1 MEKTK
6 NPASGM
12 PASAWMQI
20 IILSAVWGGSFL
32 FGRIAAQE
40 VPALAIA
47 LARVLIAATVLWAFL
62 LLSRRPLPVIDRQ
75 LVVALLVMGL
85 VNNAIPF
92 SLIFWGQ
99 KEIGAGLAS
108 IFNAMTPLFTVIFAQ
123 FATRDER
130 ITPLKL
136 AGIATG
142 IAGVAVLVGD
152 GLGAGL
158 ERHVAAELAV
168 LGAAASYGIAGV
180 WGRRF
185 AKVDP
190 VFVATGQ
197 LSASSAILAVPALF
211 AAAGSMQSAPSTQA
225 ILAIVT
231 LAVLCT
237 AAAYVLFFRILAV
250 AGATNTALVTFLV
263 PVSAILLGWLFL
275 GERLS
280 SHEFA
285 GMGLIACALIL
296 VDGGML
302 RRLKAR

>member
-1 MEKTK
+1 L
-6 NPASGM
+6 AM
-12 PASAWMQI
+12 PPSAWMQI
-20 IILSAVWGGSFL
+20 ILLSAIWGGSFL

-47 LARVLIAATVLWAFL
+47 FARVLIAAMILWGFFL
-62 LLSRRPLPVIDRQ
+62 VSRRPIPELTRE
-75 LVVALLVMGL
+75 LVTALLVMGL
-85 VNNAIPF
+85 LNNAIPF

-108 IFNAMTPLFTVIFAQ
+108 IFNAMTPLFTVLFAQ
-123 FATRDER
+123 VATRDER
-130 ITPLKL
+130 MTPLKL
-136 AGIATG
+136 AGIAIG

-152 GLGAGL
+152 GIGAGL
-158 ERHVAAELAV
+158 AHHVVAELAV
-168 LGAAASYGIAGV
+168 LGAAASYGMAAV

-185 AKVDP
+185 ARVDS
-190 VFVATGQ
+190 VFIATGQ
-197 LSASSAILAVPALF
+197 LTASSAILAVPALF
-211 AAAGSMQSAPSTQA
+211 AATGTMQSLPSTAA
-225 ILAIVT
+225 ILAILT

-237 AAAYVLFFRILAV
+237 AFAYVLFFRILAV
-250 AGATNTALVTFLV
+250 AGATNTALVTFMV

-280 SHEFA
+280 LQEFV

-302 RRLKAR
+302 RRFRRY

>member
-1 MEKTK
+1 MKDTP
-6 NPASGM
+6 PALAM
-12 PASAWMQI
+12 PPSAWMQI
-20 IILSAVWGGSFL
+20 ILLSAIWGGSFL

-47 LARVLIAATVLWAFL
+47 FARVSIAAALLWAFVL
-62 LLSRRPLPVIDRQ
+62 VSRREIPILTRELVI
-75 LVVALLVMGL
+75 ALLVMGL

-185 AKVDP
+185 AKVDS
-190 VFVATGQ
+190 VFIATGQ
-197 LSASSAILAVPALF
+197 LTASASILALPAFF
-211 AAAGSMQSAPSTQA
+211 AAAGTMKSAPSA
-225 ILAIVT
+225 EAIASILA
-231 LAVLCT
+231 LAVFCT

-250 AGATNTALVTFLV
+250 AGATNTALVTFMV

-280 SHEFA
+280 PHEFA
-285 GMGLIACALIL
+285 GMALIACALIL

-302 RRLKAR
+302 RRIRGH

>member
-1 MEKTK
+1 MKDTA
-6 NPASGM
+6 PALAM
-12 PASAWMQI
+12 PPSAWMQI
-20 IILSAVWGGSFL
+20 ILLSAIWGGSFL

-40 VPALAIA
+40 VPALGIA
-47 LARVLIAATVLWAFL
+47 FARVSIAAALLWAFFL
-62 LLSRRPLPVIDRQ
+62 VSRREIPVLTRE
-75 LVVALLVMGL
+75 LVIALLVMGL

-136 AGIATG
+136 AGIGTG

-158 ERHVAAELAV
+158 AHHVVAELAV

-197 LSASSAILAVPALF
+197 LSASSVILAVPALF
-211 AAAGSMQSAPSTQA
+211 AAAGTMQSLPSAPTILA
-225 ILAIVT
+225 ILA

-237 AAAYVLFFRILAV
+237 AFAYVLFFRILAV

-280 SHEFA
+280 PHEFA
-285 GMGLIACALIL
+285 GMGLIACALVL
-296 VDGGML
+296 VDGSML
-302 RRLKAR
+302 RRIRRR

>member
-1 MEKTK
+1 
-6 NPASGM
+6 M
-12 PASAWMQI
+12 PPSAWVQI
-20 IILSAVWGGSFL
+20 LLLSAIWGGSFL

-47 LARVLIAATVLWAFL
+47 FARVLLAAMVLWTFL
-62 LLSRRPLPVIDRQ
+62 LVSRRRLPAITRE

-85 VNNAIPF
+85 LNNAIPF
-92 SLIFWGQ
+92 TLIFWGQ

-108 IFNAMTPLFTVIFAQ
+108 IFNAMTPLFTIIFAQ

-136 AGIATG
+136 AGIAIG

-158 ERHVAAELAV
+158 QGHVAAELAV
-168 LGAAASYGIAGV
+168 LGAAASYGMAAV

-197 LSASSAILAVPALF
+197 LSASAAILAAPALF
-211 AAAGSMQSAPSTQA
+211 AAAGTMQSAPSTGAMLA
-225 ILAIVT
+225 ILA
-231 LAVLCT
+231 LAVICT
-237 AAAYVLFFRILAV
+237 AAAYVLYFRILAV
-250 AGATNTALVTFLV
+250 AGATNTVLVTFLV

-275 GERLS
+275 SERLS
-280 SHEFA
+280 SREFA
-285 GMGLIACALIL
+285 GMGLIACALVM
-296 VDGGML
+296 VDGRAM
-302 RRLKAR
+302 RRRTAGPGKN

>member
-1 MEKTK
+1 MKDTA
-6 NPASGM
+6 PALAM
-12 PASAWMQI
+12 PPSAWMQI
-20 IILSAVWGGSFL
+20 ILLSAIWGGSFL

-47 LARVLIAATVLWAFL
+47 FARVLTAASVLWVFL
-62 LLSRRPLPVIDRQ
+62 LVSRRRLPVIDRH
-75 LVVALLVMGL
+75 LIVGLLVMGL

-92 SLIFWGQ
+92 TLIFWGQ

-142 IAGVAVLVGD
+142 ITGVAVLVGD

-197 LSASSAILAVPALF
+197 LTASSAILAVPALF
-211 AAAGSMQSAPSTQA
+211 AAAGTMQSLPSMAA
-225 ILAIVT
+225 ILAILT

-237 AAAYVLFFRILAV
+237 AFAYVLFFRILAV
-250 AGATNTALVTFLV
+250 AGATNTALVTFMV
-263 PVSAILLGWLFL
+263 PASAILLGWLFL

-280 SHEFA
+280 PHEFA
-285 GMGLIACALIL
+285 GMALIACALIL
-296 VDGGML
+296 VDGGLL
-302 RRLKAR
+302 RRLRRH